1 MELSTSG
8 VDGRHFRPV
17 AVGGAG
23 TGSRTRDW
31 CRPISCEPVHLSVG
45 AGRSSTE
52 AGDVQGP
59 LSGP

>member
-1 MELSTSG
+1 M
-8 VDGRHFRPV
+8 DGRHFRPV